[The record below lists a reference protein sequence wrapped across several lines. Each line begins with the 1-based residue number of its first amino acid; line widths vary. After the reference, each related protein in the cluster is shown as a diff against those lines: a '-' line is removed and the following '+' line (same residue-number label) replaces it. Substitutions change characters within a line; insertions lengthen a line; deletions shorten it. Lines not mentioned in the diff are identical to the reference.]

1 LERYAYFYP
10 PEGPGMAPPL
20 YFDDRIEPRVVEVH
34 HHHQEP
40 ERKVS
45 RSQRVSELRRL
56 IDF

>member
-1 LERYAYFYP
+1 
-10 PEGPGMAPPL
+10 MAPPL